1 MLGRGSGD
9 DILCLFAVAASL
21 EAALGCWLT
30 EPLEI
35 PSVLF
40 FRFFVVLLLFTRLPL
55 AKNSFLSSALSGV
68 DFDPEQPTVLAFAV

>member
-9 DILCLFAVAASL
+9 DILCLFAVATSL
-21 EAALGCWLT
+21 EVAIGCWLT

-40 FRFFVVLLLFTRLPL
+40 FGFFDVLLLFTRLPL
-55 AKNSFLSSALSGV
+55 DKNSFLFSTLSV
-68 DFDPEQPTVLAFAV
+68 VEIDPEQPTADFAV